1 MQYCLLYNSLY
12 ISFKIVYR
20 CDTFITQPGI
30 ASWQYQWP
38 IRNIM
43 GIKPHIADL
52 TGRCS
57 TCFSAPSLSYIFH
70 YVAHRGVEPRP
81 SEPKSDVLPIYEWA
95 ILKYLILHEY
105 SFYVF
110 STLSKVSLRQPLNKI
125 FYKFES
131 LVRRLNT
138 WYPIISRGA
147 SWLSALCVALTFI
160 DIKYHQLPRC
170 FYSCCPSTILRGWK
184 SFTSD
189 LPLQVLGFLKG
200 CAVLQPII

>member
-20 CDTFITQPGI
+20 CDTFISQPEI

-70 YVAHRGVEPRP
+70 YVALEEFESPTFWTKIRR
-81 SEPKSDVLPIYEWA
+81 SSQLSYRA

-110 STLSKVSLRQPLNKI
+110 STLSKVSLRPPLNKI
-125 FYKFES
+125 FYNCES

-138 WYPIISRGA
+138 WYPINSRGA
-147 SWLSALCVALTFI
+147 S
-160 DIKYHQLPRC
+160 
-170 FYSCCPSTILRGWK
+170 
-184 SFTSD
+184 
-189 LPLQVLGFLKG
+189 
-200 CAVLQPII
+200 